1 MQPFHPFFPLAES
14 IAKAFYWFFIW
25 NFKRKAPTISYD
37 TAKENSLAQHLIDT
51 VSYQLISLIFLSCVF
66 RDGKRFPQHSLELQK
81 QNINLCYKQT
91 QRILHYTV

>member
-25 NFKRKAPTISYD
+25 NFKRKASTISMIQPKRI
-37 TAKENSLAQHLIDT
+37 ALAQHLIDT
-51 VSYQLISLIFLSCVF
+51 VSYQLISLSGVF
-66 RDGKRFPQHSLELQK
+66 RDEKRFPLHSLELQK